1 MKYHTD
7 VFQKIYLSIKSLR
20 VNNQKNS
27 VTPLRHNGESK
38 RNFYVGTYYQF
49 QVLWFSLSDN
59 NIKVT
64 RGYVNIFHQFFHEVF
79 HEFV

>member
-7 VFQKIYLSIKSLR
+7 VFKKIYLSIKSLR

-64 RGYVNIFHQFFHEVF
+64 RGYVNIFSSIFLRSFS
-79 HEFV
+79 